1 MQGRTSLGLCGFIN
15 DCRLDNGIL
24 PWRLYEYF
32 LDFLCSS
39 SVCCCFSNKQHP
51 KFMLWARND
60 QTKNTPWS
68 PGWQNHRV
76 ICCQVFSDTD
86 SVQAP
91 CWVGRAVHRGRR
103 ALRRADNAGDFLPH
117 SYGHPSVFPGP
128 GGRSDTEHHLANQHL
143 LFNLA
148 CPAFVTKKLKFN
160 TKTHISLY

>member
-1 MQGRTSLGLCGFIN
+1 MVSLTIVDLITGYCHGACMNI
-15 DCRLDNGIL
+15 
-24 PWRLYEYF
+24 F
-32 LDFLCSS
+32 LTFLCSS
-39 SVCCCFSNKQHP
+39 SVCCCFPNKQHP

-117 SYGHPSVFPGP
+117 SYEHPSVFPGP
-128 GGRSDTEHHLANQHL
+128 GGRSATQHHLANQHL